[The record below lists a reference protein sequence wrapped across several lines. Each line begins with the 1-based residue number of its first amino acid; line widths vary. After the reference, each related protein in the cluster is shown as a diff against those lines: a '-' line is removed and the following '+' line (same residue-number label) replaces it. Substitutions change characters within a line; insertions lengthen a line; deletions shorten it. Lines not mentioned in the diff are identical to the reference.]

1 MILAATNQV
10 SATGQRIE
18 VIAVALIVCLLIFEL
33 IRRKRLLERYALVWL
48 AAGATVLLLALWKG
62 LLTTLSHAVG
72 VAYPPSA
79 LFVVTFLFV
88 LVMLVNF
95 STTVSRLSDQNTV
108 LAQRVALLQRTL
120 EDQQDAPGA
129 VARSLAGERRRRG
142 ADPQPQ
148 NRAKPGLRATRRRFA
163 AGRSLGQH
171 GAVLDSDVDHHRGHR
186 LLQRGAGAAARGRR
200 QPARADAPARSRCW

>member
-1 MILAATNQV
+1 
-10 SATGQRIE
+10 
-18 VIAVALIVCLLIFEL
+18 
-33 IRRKRLLERYALVWL
+33 VWL

-120 EDQQDAPGA
+120 EDQQDAPGPP
-129 VARSLAGERRRRG
+129 RG
-142 ADPQPQ
+142 AAPATANAPSRTGRTGRS
-148 NRAKPGLRATRRRFA
+148 RASERPDGDSPR
-163 AGRSLGQH
+163 AGR
-171 GAVLDSDVDHHRGHR
+171 
-186 LLQRGAGAAARGRR
+186 
-200 QPARADAPARSRCW
+200 

>member
-1 MILAATNQV
+1 MILAATTEV

-95 STTVSRLSDQNTV
+95 STTVSRLSDQNTM

-120 EDQQDAPGA
+120 EDQHGAPEPTRGASQATVPGA
-129 VARSLAGERRRRG
+129 SRAAAGGTRRG
-142 ADPQPQ
+142 QASDRPDGAPPQ
-148 NRAKPGLRATRRRFA
+148 
-163 AGRSLGQH
+163 AGR
-171 GAVLDSDVDHHRGHR
+171 
-186 LLQRGAGAAARGRR
+186 
-200 QPARADAPARSRCW
+200 

>member
-1 MILAATNQV
+1 MILAATNHV

-95 STTVSRLSDQNTV
+95 STTVSRLSDQNNV

-120 EDQQDAPGA
+120 EDQQDPPAASRRASPASASAAAPS
-129 VARSLAGERRRRG
+129 RSRRTGRSPASER
-142 ADPQPQ
+142 ADGDSPQ
-148 NRAKPGLRATRRRFA
+148 
-163 AGRSLGQH
+163 AGR
-171 GAVLDSDVDHHRGHR
+171 
-186 LLQRGAGAAARGRR
+186 
-200 QPARADAPARSRCW
+200 